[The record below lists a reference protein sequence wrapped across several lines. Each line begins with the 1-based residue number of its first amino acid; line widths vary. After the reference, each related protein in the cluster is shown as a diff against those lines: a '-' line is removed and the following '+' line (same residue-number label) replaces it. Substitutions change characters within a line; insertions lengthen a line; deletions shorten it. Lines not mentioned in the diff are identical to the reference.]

1 MKFNL
6 TYGVVVALVVASAA
20 ALLYRSGYKVQLGI
34 NSEQATEIQQLTD
47 TINYQNTHI
56 GMLHELDAKH
66 MEKLANDK
74 IEIDA
79 LRADVAAARRKL
91 RIKAICPVRETIPS
105 GSMGDAGTPQ
115 LTEAARQDYF
125 RLREMMVEN
134 ERQTQYL
141 QDYVKT
147 ECRGWINERAAN

>member
-56 GMLHELDAKH
+56 DMLHELD
-66 MEKLANDK
+66 
-74 IEIDA
+74 
-79 LRADVAAARRKL
+79 
-91 RIKAICPVRETIPS
+91 
-105 GSMGDAGTPQ
+105 
-115 LTEAARQDYF
+115 
-125 RLREMMVEN
+125 
-134 ERQTQYL
+134 
-141 QDYVKT
+141 
-147 ECRGWINERAAN
+147 